1 MRRTTTG
8 RICNDCHR
16 PLEVGETCNCR
27 QPMRGT
33 PRDGLRAR
41 CPYFQYRSSYRGQYY
56 LACAGVKNRYPG
68 CDERNAHYRRYCC
81 GLYGLCTRY
90 KAMKG
95 EQDTCKAQK

>member
-16 PLEVGETCNCR
+16 PLEIGETCNCR
-27 QPMRGT
+27 QPIRGA

-41 CPYFQYRSSYRGQYY
+41 CPCFQYRSSYRGQYY
-56 LACAGVKNRYPG
+56 LACAGVKTRYPG